1 MPARAPF
8 TDADIESFKELLGR
22 CQEARREIDRAER
35 VGVDV
40 ARLREDLD
48 KNEKMLAQVIHE
60 YGDDS
65 RP

>member
-8 TDADIESFKELLGR
+8 TDDDIASFKDLLVK
-22 CQEARREIDRAER
+22 CQDARREIDRAER
-35 VGVDV
+35 VGVNVD
-40 ARLREDLD
+40 RLREDLE
-48 KNEKMLAQVIHE
+48 KNEKLLAAVVHE